1 MKPIYELEMSKE
13 PTGENILVVDA
24 LNLAFRYKHQ
34 NRLNF
39 RDDYKK
45 TVHSLAK
52 SYQASNIIL
61 ACDWGKSSYRKEI
74 YPEYKADREKKVA
87 EQTEDEKQAFLDF
100 FEEFEKTLDY
110 CSDSFTLLRY
120 KGVEADDIAA
130 YLTHYYLKDYGD
142 DIWLVSSDK
151 DWDLL
156 LKTNVHRFS
165 YVTRKEYSIFNWQEH
180 YSYPFK
186 KALDIKVLVGG
197 KDNVLGIPGIGEKR
211 ALKLLEEY
219 DNVWNIYINA
229 PIPGKAV
236 YINNLNNNLERI
248 LLNMYLIDKI
258 TYCEEAI
265 GEQNIADIKEK
276 LSGLCT

>member
-1 MKPIYELEMSKE
+1 MKPIYELEVAKD
-13 PTGENILVVDA
+13 PIGENILVVDA

-34 NRLNF
+34 NRTDF
-39 RDDYKK
+39 KDDYRK
-45 TVHSLAK
+45 TVFSLAK
-52 SYQASNIIL
+52 SYHAENIIL
-61 ACDWGKSSYRKEI
+61 TCDWGKSSYRKEI

-87 EQTEDEKQAFLDF
+87 EQTQEEQDAFLAF
-100 FEEFEKTLDY
+100 FEEFEKTIES
-110 CSDSFTLLRY
+110 CSDYFSVLRY
-120 KGVEADDIAA
+120 KGVEADDLAA
-130 YLTHYYLKDYGD
+130 YLTHYHFKDFTN

-156 LKTNVHRFS
+156 LKENVHRFS
-165 YVTRKEYSIFNWQEH
+165 YVTRKEYSIFNWTDH
-180 YSYPFK
+180 YSYPFN

-197 KDNVLGIPGIGEKR
+197 KDNVFGIPGIGEKR

-219 DNVWNIYINA
+219 GNVWDIYTNA

-236 YINNLNNNLERI
+236 YIKNLNDNLERL

-265 GEQNIADIKEK
+265 GTDNIVDIKEK
-276 LSGLCT
+276 LSGLRT